1 VKGWLGSAELTS
13 GSVVGVCRHLYSL
26 SDLANTGNFS
36 TTYLR
41 GHQLQKNNLIAR
53 QQVISNSD
61 SKVHRKTGY
70 EGPEGE

>member
-1 VKGWLGSAELTS
+1 MKGWLGSAELTS

-53 QQVISNSD
+53 Q
-61 SKVHRKTGY
+61 
-70 EGPEGE
+70 